1 MSGSDRLESW
11 KAIASYLNRS
21 VRTVRRWE
29 EREDL
34 PVHRH
39 RHAKGS
45 SVFAY
50 RSELDAWRDRAP
62 DPEPGERVQAE
73 AAAANDAPSPLPET
87 VVEAKPQLAQWGIA
101 AALVMGL
108 GLVGWMVSA
117 SMGGER
123 ASGSTASVRVVP
135 ERDAAW
141 VLLSTVDDAAASP
154 ADANSLTRV
163 ARQALAQTRLAVP
176 VPNERIARMRKF
188 MRLPA
193 HAPIDAN
200 VGQEIAQRDN
210 DIALIAVP
218 RLERIGKHVLMAV
231 DLLSADGTTL
241 GGASVRGS
249 DDQPDP
255 SEQLL
260 VALREAIDAAV
271 ARDQP
276 ARSTLAPVTT
286 NSLAALRM
294 FTRAQK
300 LLLRDQADAAR
311 AMLTQALSEDDLFA
325 SAHFALALALEQAGQ
340 PGADVRRSAERA
352 AALLGHE
359 SLRDRVSDAERYYI
373 LGGAQ
378 RLAGDIDAAAA
389 SYEAL
394 YSLAPRHL
402 AGNLAALALCLEHRY
417 APNCIDYRIRV
428 AQMLPFDVD
437 ANLQAAKA
445 IASYGAD
452 PAAADKYLARAAHAL
467 QRTEPRDLHGAIE
480 LGLFRAHRM
489 WLADNVAGTLA
500 EAQALSAHHEQ
511 LQGPLRDELARELS
525 RLYLATG
532 QLDQADEW
540 ICLIDDTRLRHEM
553 EAVLLMVRGDAQ
565 GLRHHLAAGYEYRE
579 PFSAVLLAMHGHI
592 EEARAV
598 IDHARMR
605 GLAPMQIQALEGQLA
620 LAMGDQTG
628 GVKMLSEVVQS
639 DATTSGVVI
648 TGLDN
653 LAMQLAAQGKGLE
666 AIDVLSQTNRFKSHA
681 ALSGDG
687 SLWLMCQA
695 QLASL
700 YRGLGREADAQRT
713 EQAMKRKL
721 GFADESHPLL
731 AQLVARVAGE

>member
-62 DPEPGERVQAE
+62 EPVEQAHAE
-73 AAAANDAPSPLPET
+73 VAVAATTPAPKADTPVKSS
-87 VVEAKPQLAQWGIA
+87 LAQWGIA
-101 AALVMGL
+101 ATALLGA
-108 GLVGWMVSA
+108 GLVGWLVLAPSA
-117 SMGGER
+117 AER
-123 ASGSTASVRVVP
+123 AAGTAASVRVVP

-141 VLLSTVDDAAASP
+141 VLLIEVDDSAASP
-154 ADANSLTRV
+154 VHANSLTRV
-163 ARQALAQTRLAVP
+163 ARQALAQTHQAVP
-176 VPNERIARMRKF
+176 VPNERIARMLNF

-193 HAPIDAN
+193 GTPIDPKI
-200 VGQEIAQRDN
+200 GQELAQRDS
-210 DIALIAVP
+210 DISLLAVP
-218 RLERIGKHVLMAV
+218 RVERIGEHVLMAV
-231 DLLSADGTTL
+231 DLLAGDGTTL
-241 GGASVRGS
+241 GSASVRGT
-249 DDQPDP
+249 DEQPDP
-255 SEQLL
+255 SERLL
-260 VALREAIDAAV
+260 LALREAIDATV
-271 ARDQP
+271 VRDLP
-276 ARSTLAPVTT
+276 TSAALAPVTT
-286 NSLAALRM
+286 GSLAALRL
-294 FTRAQK
+294 FTRAQR
-300 LLLRDQADAAR
+300 LLLRDQGDAAR
-311 AMLTQALSEDDLFA
+311 AMLRQALSQDELFA
-325 SAHFALALALEQAGQ
+325 SAHFALALARENSGQ
-340 PGADVRRSAERA
+340 PMAAVLSSAERA
-352 AALLGHE
+352 AALLKHE
-359 SLRDRVSDAERYYI
+359 SLRDHISDAERYYI
-373 LGGAQ
+373 LGGTQ
-378 RLAGDIDAAAA
+378 RLAGDADAAAA

-394 YSLAPRHL
+394 HSLAPRHL
-402 AGNLAALALCLEHRY
+402 AGNLAALALCLDARH
-417 APNCIDYRIRV
+417 APNCIDYRVRV
-428 AQMLPFDVD
+428 AETLPLDVD

-452 PAAADKYLARAAHAL
+452 PAAADKYLARASRAL
-467 QRTEPRDLHGAIE
+467 ARTEPRDLDGAIAI
-480 LGLFRAHRM
+480 GLFRAHRM
-489 WLADNVAGTLA
+489 WLADDLTGTLA
-500 EAQALSAHHEQ
+500 EAEALSAHHEQ

-532 QLDQADEW
+532 QLDRADEW

-553 EAVLLMVRGDAQ
+553 EAVLLMVRGDRE

-592 EEARAV
+592 DEARGV
-598 IDHARMR
+598 IDHARAR
-605 GLAPMQIQALEGQLA
+605 GLAPMQILALEGQLA
-620 LAMGDQTG
+620 IATGDQEG
-628 GVKMLSEVVQS
+628 GVKMLSDVIQS

-648 TGLDN
+648 AGLDN
-653 LAMQLAAQGKGLE
+653 LAMQLAAQGRGLE

-700 YRGLGREADAQRT
+700 YRDLGRDDDAQRT

-731 AQLVARVAGE
+731 AQIAVPLASE